1 MILNKSKEIRID
13 KRRKYVAT
21 MLLRSPKITQR
32 EICDQLAEQNFTNPD
47 TGEPYSLGTIN
58 SDVKALQ
65 EQWREEAQDD
75 IALWKGLQVEQI
87 NEVIREAWKKKDLN
101 NILKAIKM
109 QSDIIG
115 TNAPVKSELSMQ
127 IKQYETISPDDWDEQ
142 V

>member
-1 MILNKSKEIRID
+1 MILNKSREIRID

-47 TGEPYSLGTIN
+47 TGTPYSLGTIN
-58 SDVKALQ
+58 ADVKALQ

-101 NILKAIKM
+101 SVLKAIKM
-109 QSDIIG
+109 QSDIVG
-115 TNAPVKSELSMQ
+115 TNAALKLEHMGKDAEPIQFIINRL
-127 IKQYETISPDDWDEQ
+127 DG
-142 V
+142 

>member
-1 MILNKSKEIRID
+1 MILNKSREIRID
-13 KRRKYVAT
+13 QRRKFVAT

-47 TGEPYSLGTIN
+47 TGTPYSLGTIN

-65 EQWREEAQDD
+65 EQWREEVQDD